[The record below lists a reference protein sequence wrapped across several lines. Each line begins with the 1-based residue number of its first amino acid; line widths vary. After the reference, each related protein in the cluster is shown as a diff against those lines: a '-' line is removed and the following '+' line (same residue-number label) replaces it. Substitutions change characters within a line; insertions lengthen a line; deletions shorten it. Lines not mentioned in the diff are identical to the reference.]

1 LPIGGFEVGT
11 FVPVK
16 SEEELLSAV
25 RAGLLW
31 YNGDSEMPRAIRGWF
46 NETDEEWALRV
57 YRRACAAAALA
68 KMMGRHVDTLRAI
81 PEDFAVLVEDE

>member
-1 LPIGGFEVGT
+1 MST

-31 YNGDSEMPRAIRGWF
+31 YNGDVDMPRAMCQWF
-46 NETDEEWALRV
+46 NETDEEWALIV

-68 KMMGRHVDTLRAI
+68 KREGRQVNTLRAI

>member
-1 LPIGGFEVGT
+1 MGT

-31 YNGDSEMPRAIRGWF
+31 YNRDVDIPRAMCQWF
-46 NETDEEWALRV
+46 NETNEEWALIV
-57 YRRACAAAALA
+57 YRGACAAAALA
-68 KMMGRHVDTLRAI
+68 KRMGRHVDTLRAI
-81 PEDFAVLVEDE
+81 PEDFTVLVEDE